1 MADSSAFHGG
11 GAEREHEARRRR
23 GRTSTIRK
31 PGRGSRKSR
40 EAFVRFLCVLFLAVK
55 RVVGTYEVHEEAYLD
70 WHQCITFE
78 LYFA

>member
-1 MADSSAFHGG
+1 MRQGDGEGG
-11 GAEREHEARRRR
+11 RRR
-23 GRTSTIRK
+23 SEK